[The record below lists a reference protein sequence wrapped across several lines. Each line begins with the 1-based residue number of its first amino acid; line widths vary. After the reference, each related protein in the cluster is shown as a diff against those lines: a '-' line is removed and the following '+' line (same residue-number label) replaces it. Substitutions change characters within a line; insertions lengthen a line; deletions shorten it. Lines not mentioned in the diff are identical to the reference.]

1 MRKRFHA
8 VALAGDLKQASLQVR
23 MREEVREVIRFHWM
37 NYWKPDKRKHIFR
50 EGKFELHN

>member
-23 MREEVREVIRFHWM
+23 IRKEVRQVIRFHWV

-50 EGKFELHN
+50 ESKFELHN